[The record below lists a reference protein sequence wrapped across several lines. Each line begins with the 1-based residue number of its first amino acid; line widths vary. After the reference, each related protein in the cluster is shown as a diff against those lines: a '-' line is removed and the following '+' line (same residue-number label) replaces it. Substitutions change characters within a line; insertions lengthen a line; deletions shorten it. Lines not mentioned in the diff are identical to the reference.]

1 MAKTAKEVKLP
12 HNVAIK
18 LQAVYDSLKSAER
31 KAADYMVRCPGNIA
45 SETIGEAAG
54 KAGCSEATFVRLA
67 KKLGYKGYYQLK
79 QACGD
84 VYMEQEIKGT
94 FVYDDISRQDPPAI
108 VAHKVFKAAVQALN
122 DSMQSIGGEPYEEG
136 LQAVKRAGRILL
148 LDSGDAY
155 IVAYSACLK
164 FSRIG
169 LYAVCP
175 SDYDVQLLEASR
187 LTENDVVICI
197 SHSGNTRTL
206 YEAARTGKEQGAFVL
221 TITNYPLSPLAK
233 LSDATILTA
242 AFIKNPQNETMA
254 KRIPQLCVIEA
265 MYISILQSGG
275 DRCETYLDHA
285 NTELK
290 KNKIT

>member
-1 MAKTAKEVKLP
+1 MEWGNEMAKTEVKLP

-94 FVYDDISRQDPPAI
+94 FVYDDISRQDPPA
-108 VAHKVFKAAVQALN
+108 
-122 DSMQSIGGEPYEEG
+122 MQSIGGEPYEEG

-148 LDSGDAY
+148 LGSGDAY

-206 YEAARTGKEQGAFVL
+206 YEAARTGK
-221 TITNYPLSPLAK
+221 
-233 LSDATILTA
+233 
-242 AFIKNPQNETMA
+242 
-254 KRIPQLCVIEA
+254 
-265 MYISILQSGG
+265 
-275 DRCETYLDHA
+275 
-285 NTELK
+285 
-290 KNKIT
+290 

>member
-1 MAKTAKEVKLP
+1 MAKTEKEVKLP
-12 HNVAIK
+12 HQVAIK
-18 LQAVYDSLKSAER
+18 LQAVYDSLKSAEK
-31 KAADYMVRCPGNIA
+31 KAADYMIRYPRHIA
-45 SETIGEAAG
+45 SETIGEAAL

-67 KKLGYKGYYQLK
+67 KKLGYKGYYPLK

-84 VYMEQEIKGT
+84 VYLEEDLKGT
-94 FVYDDISRQDPPAI
+94 FVYDSISRQDTPGMT
-108 VAHKVFKAAVQALN
+108 AHKVFKAAIQALS
-122 DSMQSIGGEPYEEG
+122 DSMQSIGGEPYETG
-136 LQAVKRAGRILL
+136 LKAVKRAGKILL
-148 LDSGDAY
+148 LGSGDAY
-155 IVAYSACLK
+155 IVAYSAYLK

-169 LYAVCP
+169 LYAICP

-187 LTENDVVICI
+187 LTENDVVVCV

-254 KRIPQLCVIEA
+254 KRIPQLCVVEA

-275 DRCETYLDHA
+275 DMCETYLNHA

-290 KNKIT
+290 KNKMP

>member
-12 HNVAIK
+12 HNVAIR

-31 KAADYMVRCPGNIA
+31 KAADYMIRRPGHIA
-45 SETIGEAAG
+45 SETIGEAAVQ
-54 KAGCSEATFVRLA
+54 AGCSEATLVRLA

-79 QACGD
+79 QACSD
-84 VYMEQEIKGT
+84 VYLEKELKGT
-94 FVYDDISRQDPPAI
+94 FVYDNISRQDTPGM
-108 VAHKVFKAAVQALN
+108 VAHKVFQAAIQALN
-122 DSMQSIGGEPYEEG
+122 DSMQSIGGEHYERG
-136 LQAVKRAGRILL
+136 LEAVRRAGRILL
-148 LDSGDAY
+148 LGSGDAY
-155 IVAYSACLK
+155 IVAYSAYLK

-175 SDYDVQLLEASR
+175 PDYDVQLLEASR

-206 YEAARTGKEQGAFVL
+206 YEAAQTGKEQGAFVL

-233 LSDATILTA
+233 LSDAAILTA

-265 MYISILQSGG
+265 MYISILQSRG
-275 DRCETYLDHA
+275 DICEAHLNHA

-290 KNKIT
+290 KNKMP